1 MRSAKIV
8 TVLSVSGLDMAT
20 GACSMDQTI
29 TIHISESL
37 HRQLMEQG
45 ARLGKSVEQLAQDA
59 LRERFGSEP
68 RARTPAPKED
78 PMLAVLRA
86 QGLLTHVSPLVPPS
100 ADLAPGS
107 AEEAAILDA
116 LGAEASE
123 ALSQAG
129 RTLADVVER

>member
-1 MRSAKIV
+1 
-8 TVLSVSGLDMAT
+8 
-20 GACSMDQTI
+20 MDQTI
-29 TIHISESL
+29 TIRVSESL
-37 HRQLMEQG
+37 HRELMQQG
-45 ARLGKSVEQLAQDA
+45 ARLGKSVGQLAQDA
-59 LRERFGSEP
+59 LLERFGAE
-68 RARTPAPKED
+68 PAPQED

-86 QGLLTHVSPLVPPS
+86 QGLLTPASPLVPPS

-123 ALSQAG
+123 ALSQTG